1 MGSVEPE
8 KGGAAGSLEGTGY
21 ELGTGLGITVFGVSM
36 ASVLMASVF
45 GRTIEIPSDLALPLA
60 EQAGRRR
67 TVLARVDQAPRVRPA

>member
-1 MGSVEPE
+1 MRSVERE

-21 ELGTGLGITVFGVSM
+21 ELGTGLGITVFGVS
-36 ASVLMASVF
+36 MASVF